1 MYVGDDMSVK
11 IRLDSANKIL
21 AKRKLQKGGEAQIF
35 FTKQCAK
42 WMNNYVPFKTGRLK
56 DMSVEMGVD
65 YVKYSTPYARKQY
78 YTNSGKGI
86 KNRSG
91 LRGKLWDKRMWN
103 DKHGRIIKSVADFV
117 GGREG

>member
-1 MYVGDDMSVK
+1 MAVK
-11 IRLDSANKIL
+11 IKLDPTNKIL

-42 WMNNYVPFKTGRLK
+42 WMNNYIPFDTGRLK
-56 DMSVEMGVD
+56 DMSVEIGND
-65 YVKYSTPYARKQY
+65 FVKYNTKYAKKQY
-78 YTNSGKGI
+78 YTNAGNGK

-103 DKHGRIIKSVADFV
+103 DKHGTIIKSVADFV
-117 GGREG
+117 GGRGK